1 LTSFEI
7 FTPILCCSF
16 FPFFLSHSRD
26 KIKMA
31 TVTATPVLFPVT
43 TENKPAESVAVD
55 VVEVPAEAAVEYEI
69 LTVKKKDGTIKKV
82 RRPIKKDAQLAPAP
96 AEAPKGTTEND
107 VLFVTTTPAPAPA
120 PVEAPK
126 PAEPSFVVLTTT
138 TTPAPAPA
146 PVAAAPGKIFPLMRL
161 LFFSPPCHTREEPS
175 TLKLS
180 QNLPEPSENK
190 KCKICHHQTPTSYPH
205 QETPK

>member
-1 LTSFEI
+1 
-7 FTPILCCSF
+7 
-16 FPFFLSHSRD
+16 
-26 KIKMA
+26 MA

-43 TENKPAESVAVD
+43 TDNKPAEAVAVD

-82 RRPIKKDAQLAPAP
+82 RRPIKKDAQPTPAP
-96 AEAPKGTTEND
+96 AEAPKETTEND
-107 VLFVTTTPAPAPA
+107 VLLVTTTTPAPAPA

-146 PVAAAPGKIFPLMRL
+146 PVAAAPGKIYPLMRL
-161 LFFSPPCHTREEPS
+161 LFFSPPYSRRA
-175 TLKLS
+175 
-180 QNLPEPSENK
+180 
-190 KCKICHHQTPTSYPH
+190 
-205 QETPK
+205 